1 MREEWRRGTLSRR
14 EGRET
19 EEERPRKKRKK
30 RGEWRKDADHSW
42 GLKDLTEEEAGIK
55 RWLYEECDT
64 GREAI
69 EKEIELDK

>member
-1 MREEWRRGTLSRR
+1 MREEWRRGTLSRG

-42 GLKDLTEEEAGIK
+42 GLKDITEEEAGIK
-55 RWLYEECDT
+55 R
-64 GREAI
+64 
-69 EKEIELDK
+69 